1 LPVEASAR
9 DLASRQRP
17 PQPPFRI
24 RRIEA
29 EFPRLPR
36 RSVFAEGPGTLPSV
50 PSRLRE
56 GKRIG
61 RRASLAPRRARLP
74 SRRREGLGEGKATSD
89 TARGENPPPIPVPPA
104 GEGTPSRQRW
114 KVSAIPLP

>member
-74 SRRREGLGEGKATSD
+74 SRRREGLGEGT
-89 TARGENPPPIPVPPA
+89 TFPIRTIHQPHS
-104 GEGTPSRQRW
+104 PS
-114 KVSAIPLP
+114 